1 MMKKKK
7 NSLHQVILWMD
18 PKVKVIDY
26 TYSPRNAHFGSWKR
40 QCYSKT
46 MLIETPF
53 IYIGYSI
60 YIYI

>member
-26 TYSPRNAHFGSWKR
+26 YSYFNVPKGIN
-40 QCYSKT
+40 QCLS
-46 MLIETPF
+46 
-53 IYIGYSI
+53 
-60 YIYI
+60 